1 MAKNDEITVAVS
13 VKLSVSDDT
22 VETCLRLIE
31 MWLNEDVT
39 RAIRGGVRNDDGRVD
54 PLRICKSNVPKEE

>member
-1 MAKNDEITVAVS
+1 MAKIDELTFSVN

-39 RAIRGGVRNDDGRVD
+39 RAIHGGVRNDDGRVD
-54 PLRICKSNVPKEE
+54 PLRICKSNVPKED

>member
-1 MAKNDEITVAVS
+1 MAKIDELTFSVN

-31 MWLNEDVT
+31 MWLNEDET
-39 RAIRGGVRNDDGRVD
+39 RAIRGGARNDNGIVD
-54 PLRICKSNVPKEE
+54 PLKICKSNVPKGE

>member
-1 MAKNDEITVAVS
+1 MAKIDELTFSVN

-39 RAIRGGVRNDDGRVD
+39 RSIRGGVRNDDGRVD